1 MTWYIIIRNRQETP
15 KKEDKDMMKQ
25 STKELKNIVKNILI
39 AQGGK
44 AYNYNYNTLRAQ
56 GYNTTAI
63 QNAFNY
69 YEFSPTQAKFRESL
83 GM

>member
-1 MTWYIIIRNRQETP
+1 MT
-15 KKEDKDMMKQ
+15 KQ
-25 STKELKNIVKNILI
+25 STKELKSIVKNILI

-44 AYNYNYNTLRAQ
+44 AYGYNCNTLRAQ
-56 GYNTTAI
+56 GYDTTAI

-69 YEFSPTQAKFRESL
+69 YRYSPTQAKFRESL